1 METQA
6 EKDDDSSKTEKE
18 VAAEELCSLGK
29 NLPSMSPDTA
39 QDIEEEGS
47 EEEDDTLVNLVK
59 TSVANRLRKRKSMA
73 EIRTGRK
80 EKRVAGIGP
89 SKTWSKVEVR
99 KMKKS
104 ESSESDK
111 DVEYDVSD
119 IPPVKRKPVKKY
131 PNKVAAVHLD
141 NISFHM
147 EGGAAKWK
155 FVTQRRVAVERELG
169 KEASEVKEVME
180 LIKTTGLVKTVT
192 TLPQCYEGLVKEFI
206 VNIPKEIYERNS
218 REGCKVFVRGKCV
231 KLSPTIIN
239 KFLGRGT
246 NGGVD
251 LETTDN
257 EVCRIITAGQ
267 VKEWPSR
274 KHLSAS
280 KLTVKYAILH
290 KIGSANWVPTN
301 HISTISITLGRIIH
315 AIGTKI
321 NYNFGKFVFDQ
332 TIKHAS
338 TNAVKLPIA
347 FPSIICGII
356 LSQQPGILSTS
367 DIPSRRKTPISIHY
381 KLFEGSHVNDVVMT
395 SARTEPAS
403 QGSLINQLKD
413 TCKEL
418 EEGMKVAKARK
429 EALEALICSLEKE
442 ELEKAGKDSDGKPQ
456 SSGSSRSSEGS
467 EDEDKGEGDTS
478 SFD

>member
-1 METQA
+1 M
-6 EKDDDSSKTEKE
+6 
-18 VAAEELCSLGK
+18 SL
-29 NLPSMSPDTA
+29 DTA

-59 TSVANRLRKRKSMA
+59 TSVANRLRKRKNMV
-73 EIRTGRK
+73 EIRTSRK

-99 KMKKS
+99 KMKES
-104 ESSESDK
+104 ESSESDE

-119 IPPVKRKPVKKY
+119 IPPIKRKPVKKS

-155 FVTQRRVAVERELG
+155 FVTQRRVAVERELV
-169 KEASEVKEVME
+169 KEESEVKEVME
-180 LIKTTGLVKTVT
+180 LIKTAGLMKTVT

-206 VNIPKEIYERNS
+206 VNIPEEIYERSS

-246 NGGVD
+246 DGGVD
-251 LETTDN
+251 LETTNN
-257 EVCRIITAGQ
+257 EVCRIITAAQ

-290 KIGSANWVPTN
+290 KIGSANW
-301 HISTISITLGRIIH
+301 
-315 AIGTKI
+315 I
-321 NYNFGKFVFDQ
+321 NYDFGKFIFDQ
-332 TIKHAS
+332 TIRHAS

-347 FPSIICGII
+347 FPSLICGII

-367 DIPSRRKTPISIHY
+367 DIPSRRKTPLSIHY

-395 SARTEPAS
+395 SARREPAP
-403 QGSLINQLKD
+403 QGSLIDQLKD

-418 EEGMKVAKARK
+418 EKGMKVAKARK

-442 ELEKAGKDSDGKPQ
+442 ELEKAGKDSDGK
-456 SSGSSRSSEGS
+456 
-467 EDEDKGEGDTS
+467 T
-478 SFD
+478 